1 VLIYLDS
8 SALVKNYF
16 PERGSNEVTDWIH
29 RASNLWISEITLLE
43 VTSALARKVR
53 DEELTREEFNG
64 MVGRFATDVAND
76 ARFGLIHLDE
86 KVKSRAQN
94 LLETYGIMGKLRTL
108 DALQLASAMQIAEP
122 PGAPVMITADE
133 DLYAAAKLTGLKAI
147 IIR

>member
-16 PERGSNEVTDWIH
+16 PERGSNEVADWIH

-64 MVGRFATDVAND
+64 MVGRFATDVAN
-76 ARFGLIHLDE
+76 ARFRLIHLDE
-86 KVKSRAQN
+86 KVKSGAQN

-133 DLYAAAKLTGLKAI
+133 DLYAAAKFTGLKAI

>member
-1 VLIYLDS
+1 MLIYLDS

-64 MVGRFATDVAND
+64 MVGRFATDVAN
-76 ARFGLIHLDE
+76 ARFRLIHLDE
-86 KVKSRAQN
+86 KVKSGAQN

-133 DLYAAAKLTGLKAI
+133 DLYAAAKFTGLKAI